1 MNANIP
7 ISYRSPGQIKYILKN
22 LKNQTFSI
30 RCESFNVNGHFV
42 TESFCMN
49 NATLVYELWLGNE
62 AGVRVA
68 LAWSHQRPHIGAVM
82 YSLMMKIPVGRR
94 LIPEVLFLNARCSLE
109 SYGEFSKLLCLDHS

>member
-22 LKNQTFSI
+22 QTFSI

-42 TESFCMN
+42 AESFCMN

-62 AGVRVA
+62 AGE
-68 LAWSHQRPHIGAVM
+68 SGI
-82 YSLMMKIPVGRR
+82 
-94 LIPEVLFLNARCSLE
+94 SLE
-109 SYGEFSKLLCLDHS
+109 SPETSYRSSDVFTDDEDPSG